1 MWRVYCHE
9 RSPDAQG
16 KYLTT
21 YCKPHYIALC
31 HKKGIKKKSTL
42 NRMFK
47 LTSLYCVQRLMWL
60 HFMSPVYDLF
70 FPIKKIWDMHFFF
83 FFACHFL
90 VIFTVMLL
98 LRIELFALC
107 PISYWEDD
115 LMLTGGFSAIPMN
128 HLKCHLQHFLFHYG
142 VCVSQSIKQ

>member
-1 MWRVYCHE
+1 MKDHQMHKESIRQHII
-9 RSPDAQG
+9 SH
-16 KYLTT
+16 TT
-21 YCKPHYIALC
+21 LFYAIKSRH
-31 HKKGIKKKSTL
+31 KKKSPL
-42 NRMFK
+42 NWMFK
-47 LTSLYCVQRLMWL
+47 LTSLYRVQRLMWL

-70 FPIKKIWDMHFFF
+70 FPIKKIWDMHFFNIY
-83 FFACHFL
+83 ACHFL